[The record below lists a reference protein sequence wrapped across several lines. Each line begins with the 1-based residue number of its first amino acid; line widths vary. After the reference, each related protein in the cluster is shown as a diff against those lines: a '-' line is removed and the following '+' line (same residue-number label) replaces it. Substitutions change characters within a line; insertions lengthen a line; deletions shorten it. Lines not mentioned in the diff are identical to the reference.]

1 MLFISSRA
9 GKLLLLISI
18 IALYTGCERSCPEC
32 PTVKNSVSDYNVY
45 IGGWQAGEPIVIY
58 NTKAMAIIDTIYL
71 DNSIRVNDLAVSAD
85 GQYVLITTGLMSQ
98 GRSIIYDK
106 TFTDT
111 VKSLPFGDRLVVS
124 NTGAYVA
131 MLGPDADSLV
141 FLDGRTFDPVF
152 GDNRKFMNG
161 HFTLDDS
168 LFYCVSHT
176 NQIFIYDMSARALD
190 TIIEY
195 NDFGSTPS
203 ITDVLPSPT
212 RETLYLLASL
222 GTAMHWIASY
232 DPVRD
237 SVLLRYYIGPPG
249 AGGLEY
255 SPDGKWVIVTDPG
268 LLDIEEPGSQDVI
281 FIDAQTDAVVSLIP
295 AIFAKPGGSALYPGE
310 IAITPDS
317 RYTIVANADWQ
328 SFGMIDND
336 TREFVDFEYKSVE
349 GATFKKVACQ
359 KTPK

>member
-32 PTVKNSVSDYNVY
+32 PTVKNPVSDYNVY
-45 IGGWQAGEPIVIY
+45 IGGWQAGKPIVVY

-71 DNSIRVNDLAVSAD
+71 DDSIAVNDLAVSAD
-85 GQYVLITTGLMSQ
+85 GQYVLVTTDPLAQ
-98 GRSIIYDK
+98 KRLIVYDNIFK
-106 TFTDT
+106 DT
-111 VKSLPFGDRLVVS
+111 IKILPVGDKLVVS

-131 MLGPDADSLV
+131 SLGVYADSLV

-152 GDNRKFMNG
+152 GDNRKFMNS

-203 ITDVLPSPT
+203 ITDVLPSVEGD
-212 RETLYLLASL
+212 RLYLLASL
-222 GTAMHWIASY
+222 GSYMHWLASY
-232 DPVRD
+232 DPVHN

-255 SPDGKWVIVTDPG
+255 TPDGKWVIATDPG
-268 LLDIEEPGSQDVI
+268 LLTIEELGSEDVI

-295 AIFAKPGGSALYPGE
+295 AFFAMPGGSELFPGE

-317 RYTIVANADWQ
+317 RYTIVANASWA

-359 KTPK
+359 KFLK